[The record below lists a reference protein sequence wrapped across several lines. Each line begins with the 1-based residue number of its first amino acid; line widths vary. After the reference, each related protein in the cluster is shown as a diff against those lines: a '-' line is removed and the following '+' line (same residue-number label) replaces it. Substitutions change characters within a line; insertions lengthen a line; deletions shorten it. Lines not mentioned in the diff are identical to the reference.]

1 MRINLILNQIPQMS
15 ETFLVSWME
24 QLVNRGYKVRV
35 ITIGSWFYNSSENK
49 RKLPKI
55 QYISKGNPWVFLN
68 GILASFETKNIKTG
82 IKTALIANGK
92 PDLIHFSYSAIGIQ
106 YLNEIPNLRQK
117 GIKFLVSCRGTS
129 DNIKPYIVLGRAELL
144 KDLFNNID
152 AVHCVSQEMLN
163 RMVQDFGL
171 NEEKGFVNRPAIN
184 LVKFKSNIEKKDHSE
199 KLIVISTGR
208 LEYVKGFI
216 FALLAVK
223 NLIEVGFDL
232 EYRIV
237 GYGKEMENL
246 QFYVNRLGIS
256 SHVKLLGGKKPE
268 EVVQE
273 VQMADVYLSSS
284 LSEGISN
291 AVLEAMALGVPVIS
305 TDVGGMSEV
314 VKDKLTGLLINPY
327 SSIEICEAI
336 KYYASNTH
344 LKNEIT
350 SNALDL
356 IRKEY
361 HLGRLNTVFDLKY
374 KELLKC
380 NN

>member
-1 MRINLILNQIPQMS
+1 MRINLILNHIPQMS

-24 QLVNRGYKVRV
+24 QLVNRGYKVSV

-55 QYISKGNPWVFLN
+55 KYISKGNPWVLLK
-68 GILASFETKNIKTG
+68 GILSSFEIKNIKSG
-82 IKTALIANGK
+82 LKSALIANGK
-92 PDLIHFSYSAIGIQ
+92 PDLIHFSYSVIGIQ
-106 YLNEIPNLRQK
+106 YLNEIPNLRQR

-129 DNIKPYIVLGRAELL
+129 DNIKPYIVPGRAQLL
-144 KDLFNNID
+144 NDLFKNID

-163 RMVQDFGL
+163 RMVRDFGL

-184 LVKFKSNIEKKDHSE
+184 LEKFKSSIDKKDHSE

-223 NLIEVGFDL
+223 TLIEEGFDL

-246 QFYVNRLGIS
+246 QFYVNRLGIENY
-256 SHVKLLGGKKPE
+256 VKLLGGKKPE
-268 EVVQE
+268 EVVIE

-291 AVLEAMALGVPVIS
+291 AVLEAMALGIPVIS
-305 TDVGGMSEV
+305 TEVGGMSEV
-314 VKDKLTGLLINPY
+314 LKDKITGILINPY
-327 SSIEICEAI
+327 SSAEICEAI
-336 KYYASNTH
+336 KLYASNTH
-344 LKNEIT
+344 LKNEIAL
-350 SNALDL
+350 NALDL
-356 IRKEY
+356 IREEY
-361 HLGRLNTVFDLKY
+361 HLGRLDNVFDLNY
-374 KELLKC
+374 KKLI
-380 NN
+380 NV

>member
-1 MRINLILNQIPQMS
+1 
-15 ETFLVSWME
+15 ME
-24 QLVNRGYKVRV
+24 QLVNRGYKVSV

-55 QYISKGNPWVFLN
+55 KYISKGNPWVLLK
-68 GILASFETKNIKTG
+68 GILSSFEIKNIKSG
-82 IKTALIANGK
+82 LKSALIANGK
-92 PDLIHFSYSAIGIQ
+92 PDLIHFSYSVIGIQ
-106 YLNEIPNLRQK
+106 YLNEIPNLRQR

-129 DNIKPYIVLGRAELL
+129 DNIKPYIVPGRAQLL
-144 KDLFNNID
+144 NDLFKNID

-163 RMVQDFGL
+163 RMVRDFGL

-184 LVKFKSNIEKKDHSE
+184 LEKFKSSIDKKDHSE

-223 NLIEVGFDL
+223 TLIEEGFDL

-246 QFYVNRLGIS
+246 QFYVNRLGIENY
-256 SHVKLLGGKKPE
+256 VKLLGGKKPE
-268 EVVQE
+268 EVVIE

-291 AVLEAMALGVPVIS
+291 AVLEAMALGIPVIS
-305 TDVGGMSEV
+305 TEVGGMSEV
-314 VKDKLTGLLINPY
+314 LKDKITGILINPY
-327 SSIEICEAI
+327 SSAEICEAI
-336 KYYASNTH
+336 KLYASNTH
-344 LKNEIT
+344 LKNEIAL
-350 SNALDL
+350 NALDL
-356 IRKEY
+356 IREEY
-361 HLGRLNTVFDLKY
+361 HLGRLDNVFDLNY
-374 KELLKC
+374 KKLI
-380 NN
+380 NV

>member
-1 MRINLILNQIPQMS
+1 MRINLILNHIPQMS

-35 ITIGSWFYNSSENK
+35 ITIGVWFYNSSENK

-55 QYISKGNPWVFLN
+55 KYISKGNPWVLLK
-68 GILASFETKNIKTG
+68 GILSSFETKNIKSG
-82 IKTALIANGK
+82 VKSALIANGK
-92 PDLIHFSYSAIGIQ
+92 PDLIHFSYSALATL
-106 YLNEIPNLRQK
+106 YLNEIPKLQKK
-117 GIKFLVSCRGTS
+117 GIKIIVSCRGTS
-129 DNIKPYIVLGRAELL
+129 DNIKPYIVPSRAELL
-144 KDLFNNID
+144 KELFKNID

-163 RMVQDFGL
+163 RMVRDFGL

-184 LVKFKSNIEKKDHSE
+184 FQKFKLSIEKKDHSE

-223 NLIEVGFDL
+223 NLIEEGFEL

-246 QFYVNRLGIS
+246 RFYVNRLGIE

-273 VQMADVYLSSS
+273 VQMSDVYLSSS

-291 AVLEAMALGVPVIS
+291 AVLEAMALGIPVIS

-314 VKDKLTGLLINPY
+314 VKDKITGILINPY
-327 SSIEICEAI
+327 SSSEICEAI
-336 KYYASNTH
+336 KLYASNTH
-344 LKNEIT
+344 LKNEIAT
-350 SNALDL
+350 NALDL

-361 HLGRLNTVFDLKY
+361 HLGRLDNVFDLNY
-374 KELLKC
+374 KKLI
-380 NN
+380 NV

>member
-1 MRINLILNQIPQMS
+1 
-15 ETFLVSWME
+15 ME

-35 ITIGSWFYNSSENK
+35 ITIGVWFYNSSENK

-55 QYISKGNPWVFLN
+55 KYISKGNPWVLLK
-68 GILASFETKNIKTG
+68 GILSSFETKNIKSG
-82 IKTALIANGK
+82 VKSALIANGK
-92 PDLIHFSYSAIGIQ
+92 PDLIHFSYSALATL
-106 YLNEIPNLRQK
+106 YLNEIPKLQKK
-117 GIKFLVSCRGTS
+117 GIKIIVSCRGTS
-129 DNIKPYIVLGRAELL
+129 DNIKPYIVPSRAELL
-144 KDLFNNID
+144 KELFKNID

-163 RMVQDFGL
+163 RMVRDFGL

-184 LVKFKSNIEKKDHSE
+184 FQKFKLSIEKKDHSE

-223 NLIEVGFDL
+223 NLIEEGFEL

-246 QFYVNRLGIS
+246 RFYVNRLGIE

-273 VQMADVYLSSS
+273 VQMSDVYLSSS

-291 AVLEAMALGVPVIS
+291 AVLEAMALGIPVIS

-314 VKDKLTGLLINPY
+314 VKDKITGILINPY
-327 SSIEICEAI
+327 SSSEICEAI
-336 KYYASNTH
+336 KLYASNTH
-344 LKNEIT
+344 LKNEIAT
-350 SNALDL
+350 NALDL

-361 HLGRLNTVFDLKY
+361 HLGRLDNVFDLNY
-374 KELLKC
+374 KKLI
-380 NN
+380 NV